1 MSIEAIKEYISY
13 DPGTGIFTWTKSRTN
28 RCPVGSKAG
37 CLSVNG
43 YVVIRFGPKLYYAHR
58 LAWWFV
64 HGEMPREI
72 DHKNRNRSDNRI
84 DNLRSAAHALN
95 NANAAR
101 RKKTGYKGV
110 YWHKQRQKWNAKIKA
125 NYHSHHLG
133 LFENEDDAARAYDV
147 AAIRLHGEFACLN
160 FPAVSGG

>member
-1 MSIEAIKEYISY
+1 MGLEIIREYISY
-13 DPGTGIFTWTKSRTN
+13 DPLTGHFTRIKTRTN
-28 RCPVGSKAG
+28 RWPVGDKVG
-37 CLSVNG
+37 CLGVNG

-64 HGEMPREI
+64 HGEMPPEI

-84 DNLRSAAHALN
+84 ANLRPAAHGLN
-95 NANAAR
+95 TANAAR

-110 YWHKQRQKWNAKIKA
+110 YWHKKMQKWNAKIKA
-125 NYHSHHLG
+125 DYRSHHLG
-133 LFENEDDAARAYDV
+133 LFEDEADAARAYDA

-160 FPAVSGG
+160 FP